1 MIGLDTNVLV
11 RYLTFDDPL
20 QAAVAAKFL
29 DSLSPE
35 EPGFVSLVVLI
46 ELVWVLGSLYGF
58 QKSEIEGVIE
68 TLLQSKDLTIDNADL
83 VRDALRIF
91 RASRAEFSDCV
102 IERCANTA
110 ACSYT
115 VTFDKRAAAAGMKLL
130 H

>member
-68 TLLQSKDLTIDNADL
+68 TLLQSKDLTIENADL